1 MLGGSVAQIIRGLTA
16 RMRRRPFLESPQSM
30 VAPFLNDYTIVQ
42 AVAAPI
48 WAEKIEVLKAQAS
61 HRRSNSQSFN
71 FQLQTR
77 PIDS

>member
-1 MLGGSVAQIIRGLTA
+1 
-16 RMRRRPFLESPQSM
+16 M
-30 VAPFLNDYTIVQ
+30 VAPFLNDYTIAQ